1 MKDSF
6 SNNSDNKNNDSK
18 SNNSNSTDDDDNK
31 VLVMIVVIKNIN
43 YVLITQAFKTSL
55 LQLWFNRVAVF
66 KFSSKK
72 WNALS
77 R

>member
-6 SNNSDNKNNDSK
+6 SNNSDNKNDSK

-55 LQLWFNRVAVF
+55 LQLWFNWVAVF

-72 WNALS
+72 WNALLT
-77 R
+77 